1 MIIRLRNEQQKETAQ
16 AKQQVQNQQ
25 NTSMPT
31 TTTTST
37 TTATTT
43 ASSIQTT
50 STKQSPSLPVQM
62 TEQTTS
68 AEQKDPYDC
77 STEEEDSDND
87 GDGTGSSVIKVDNK
101 NDCIDESN
109 KGMFLC
115 IYQEFRHITFTNT
128 VCSFLYVYYLPYPI
142 TFIYPDNGS
151 LYRLDRFMKATRFN
165 I

>member
-1 MIIRLRNEQQKETAQ
+1 MIRLRNEQQKETAQ

-25 NTSMPT
+25 NTSV
-31 TTTTST
+31 ST

-68 AEQKDPYDC
+68 AEQKDQYDC

-87 GDGTGSSVIKVDNK
+87 DDGTSSSVIKVDNK

-109 KGMFLC
+109 KGMFSMYIPRISSYLSS
-115 IYQEFRHITFTNT
+115 YHFTNT
-128 VCSFLYVYYLPYPI
+128 VCSFLYLYYLPCPI

-151 LYRLDRFMKATRFN
+151 LYRLDRFMKATRYN

>member
-25 NTSMPT
+25 NTSMP

-87 GDGTGSSVIKVDNK
+87 GDGTSSSVIKVDNK

-109 KGMFLC
+109 KGMFSMYIPRISSYLSSYHFYKYSLFIFVSLLPSIPNN
-115 IYQEFRHITFTNT
+115 IYL
-128 VCSFLYVYYLPYPI
+128 S
-142 TFIYPDNGS
+142 
-151 LYRLDRFMKATRFN
+151 
-165 I
+165 